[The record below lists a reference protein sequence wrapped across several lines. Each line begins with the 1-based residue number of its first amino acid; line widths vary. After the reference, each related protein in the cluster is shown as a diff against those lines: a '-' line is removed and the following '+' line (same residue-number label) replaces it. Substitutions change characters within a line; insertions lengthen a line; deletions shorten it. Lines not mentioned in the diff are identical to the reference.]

1 MSMLPFDDPV
11 SSPPEDEKLRR
22 GQPARPA
29 PMDDEDPAHR
39 KPSEPAA
46 PVAPSAPVARAP
58 LAPAAP
64 VAPAAPAV
72 RRLPLTVS
80 QLSARLRNVV
90 EETFDEIWVQG
101 EISGGRTWNSGHFYF
116 TLKDANAQI
125 KGVVFRST
133 LRLLKFKPTDGLCVT
148 VRGRISVYEPKG
160 EYQLV
165 CEHLEPQGLGELQL
179 AFEQLK
185 KKLAAEGLFAE
196 TRKRPLP
203 ALPRRIGIVTSI
215 DGAALRDIVRVLRRR
230 YPNAHLVI
238 SPTRVQGE
246 GASGEIARA
255 LRLVARID
263 HVDVVIVGR
272 GGGSLEDLWAFNEEI
287 VARAIA
293 ACPIP
298 VISAV
303 GHETD
308 VTIADFAAD
317 LRAPTPSA
325 AAEMVVRQKDE
336 FTAHIRRLVQQL
348 RAAMLNRV
356 RRFDSRLHALQARP
370 GFAGYPGRMAWR
382 SRHVGELTSDLKHA
396 ARGAIAARRRRL
408 ETARRTLDQ
417 FDPRHRLARVRA
429 TLVGQDV
436 RLRGAATRRLHR
448 VQGRFRELA
457 AHLDGLSPLAVLGRG
472 YAVCWDGERTRI
484 VRDAE
489 SVAPGDP
496 IRVTLERGEIRA
508 RVTDS

>member
-1 MSMLPFDDPV
+1 VGRPSPF
-11 SSPPEDEKLRR
+11 
-22 GQPARPA
+22 
-29 PMDDEDPAHR
+29 
-39 KPSEPAA
+39 
-46 PVAPSAPVARAP
+46 
-58 LAPAAP
+58 
-64 VAPAAPAV
+64 
-72 RRLPLTVS
+72 TVS
-80 QLSARLRNVV
+80 ELAARLRGVL
-90 EETFDEIWVQG
+90 EEAFDEIWVQG
-101 EISGGRTWNSGHFYF
+101 EISGGRTWNSGHYYF

-125 KGVVFRST
+125 KGLVFRST
-133 LRLLKFKPTDGLCVT
+133 LQRLKFKPQDGLSVT

-165 CEHLEPQGLGELQL
+165 CEYLEPQGLGELQL

-196 TRKRPLP
+196 ARKRPLP

-238 SPTRVQGE
+238 APARVQGE
-246 GASGEIARA
+246 GAAGDIARA
-255 LRLVARID
+255 LRWVARID

-272 GGGSLEDLWAFNEEI
+272 GGGSLEDLWAFNEEA

-336 FTAHIRRLVQQL
+336 FTAHIRRLAQQL
-348 RAAMLNRV
+348 RGAMLARV

-370 GFAGYPGRMAWR
+370 GFAGLPARLAWR
-382 SRHVGELTSDLKHA
+382 ARHAGELTAELRHS
-396 ARGAIAARRRRL
+396 AREAILRRRRRL
-408 ETARRTLDQ
+408 EAARRGLEQ

-429 TLVGQDV
+429 TLVAQDV
-436 RLRGAATRRLHR
+436 RLHGAAARWLHR
-448 VQGRFRELA
+448 TQGHFREQA
-457 AHLDGLSPLAVLGRG
+457 ARLEGLSPLAVLGRG
-472 YAVCWDGERTRI
+472 YAVCWDGDRTKI
-484 VRDAE
+484 VRDAAAL
-489 SVAPGDP
+489 SPGDP
-496 IRVTLERGEIRA
+496 IRVTLERGEVRA
-508 RVTDS
+508 RVTEN